1 MKDIPLRILLI
12 LCISDFQI
20 YIWGS
25 VSLWC
30 YTALLR
36 WRKFVSMC
44 TLISLQLVLSEL
56 HELSV
61 EMQALTSFWHCTGH
75 FSIKYLP
82 LIYHCAHK
90 NDFLGLKILYLLVF
104 LTHLL
109 SNSVISSSSIS
120 GYFFPSCINLFWL
133 LSLQY
138 SVPHTFSESL
148 FIVSPHSFWEHIM

>member
-30 YTALLR
+30 YTTLLR
-36 WRKFVSMC
+36 WGRFVSMC

-104 LTHLL
+104 LTHL
-109 SNSVISSSSIS
+109 SNSVISSSIS

-148 FIVSPHSFWEHIM
+148 FLVSPHSFWEHIM